1 MTKNKHSHKKADKW
15 TNIGSIGELIASAS
29 SNFYWGVSLA
39 NLAYEAPEED
49 TSGISSYVGAA
60 LALMA
65 FGAMYA
71 HRKLNIYHQHDDIE
85 HEHNEPSATHPAETQ
100 TTRLIS
106 EEKDSEEQESEHAH
120 AHLTK
125 LQKIALAADLITHT
139 GDVSGAIVAGADL
152 IAKTVVKHSLPQWGR
167 ALVQCSATLF
177 GYSSAVANVRSCQ
190 HAIIAQNEQE
200 ASHKNPAASI
210 V

>member
-1 MTKNKHSHKKADKW
+1 MTKHKHHHKKADKW

-39 NLAYEAPEED
+39 NLAYASPEED
-49 TSGISSYVGAA
+49 ASGISSYVGAA

-85 HEHNEPSATHPAETQ
+85 HKNNEKSAEHPAETQ
-100 TTRLIS
+100 TEQLIS
-106 EEKDSEEQESEHAH
+106 EEKDFEEQDTEHSH
-120 AHLTK
+120 VHLTQ

-167 ALVQCSATLF
+167 ALVQCGATLF
-177 GYSSAVANVRSCQ
+177 GYSSAVANVRSCR
-190 HAIIAQNEQE
+190 HAIVEQNEQE
-200 ASHKNPAASI
+200 ASHKNPAARL